1 MALASLAQ
9 PNMNGPYVYSTT
21 PGGTPGK
28 LPAQYADW
36 PGGVDSFD
44 VLTPPMTTLYS
55 QVWWSPARAGAVPAR
70 DRRQVQRQR
79 DGDRRL
85 GD

>member
-1 MALASLAQ
+1 MMALASLAQ

-36 PGGVDSFD
+36 PGGVE
-44 VLTPPMTTLYS
+44 
-55 QVWWSPARAGAVPAR
+55 SPVIPWIKSVEPGFCGRWCS
-70 DRRQVQRQR
+70 
-79 DGDRRL
+79 
-85 GD
+85 